1 MCRLL
6 GHWLL
11 ILRCRPNLSLHT
23 FRPLSDE
30 TRNGFSLFSG
40 LKTYCI
46 LTVIKMF
53 MILKHTNFA
62 TGSYIFH
69 TSHQPIAEG
78 MFFYSTAVTSIR
90 RRILVTTAC
99 LFTVQVRPPWHIEWT
114 HHVICGCHMSWLYLE
129 ILVVSL
135 LLLLCLW
142 PRALFHN
149 SNSVSIHSKWHSLL
163 TSFTL
168 HTTLVAKKYKVEG
181 LETLSVWML
190 DISC

>member
-78 MFFYSTAVTSIR
+78 RFFYSTAVTSIR

-99 LFTVQVRPPWHIEWT
+99 LLTVQVRPMT
-114 HHVICGCHMSWLYLE
+114 HRVNASCDLRVSYELIVFGNFSSFAFVVAVSVAEGVIS
-129 ILVVSL
+129 
-135 LLLLCLW
+135 
-142 PRALFHN
+142 
-149 SNSVSIHSKWHSLL
+149 
-163 TSFTL
+163 
-168 HTTLVAKKYKVEG
+168 
-181 LETLSVWML
+181 
-190 DISC
+190 